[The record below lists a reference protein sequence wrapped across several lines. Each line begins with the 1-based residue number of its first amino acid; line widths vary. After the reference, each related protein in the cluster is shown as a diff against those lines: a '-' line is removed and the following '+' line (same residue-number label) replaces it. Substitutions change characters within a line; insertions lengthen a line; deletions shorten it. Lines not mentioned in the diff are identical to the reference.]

1 MALPGLATVLKT
13 ANITSKDDS
22 SAKNNPSLSKHAF
35 CKLKKNRVLLKSK
48 KSRSGEEVINTD
60 AQIYHK
66 VFSQSVI
73 QSNHYINFVL

>member
-13 ANITSKDDS
+13 ANTTTKDGS
-22 SAKNNPSLSKHAF
+22 SAKTTPSLSKHVF
-35 CKLKKNRVLLKSK
+35 SKLKKKQELLKSK

-73 QSNHYINFVL
+73 QSNQYINFVL